1 MRCCAETSH
10 NHDAPRPPS
19 LPSPGR
25 PLDRLLRA
33 ALAFALTLTLACAPA
48 SAQILNLGEP
58 TPPVIRDASSRIV
71 QLRASM
77 LAEAQKLEDREDLAP
92 ERREASV
99 ALRQFA
105 AVLLDAD
112 ADRAPER
119 LLWGLTL
126 ARGAGAIEALL
137 LDPAMTTPVTCALL
151 ARALRLGPA
160 DIPADPRALDRLLR
174 DAFAPLAMEPGV
186 LGARVT
192 GASGWVGLDPGAAPF
207 SREEIEAF
215 GRAVEQLAELDA
227 IAPADARALGDLASM
242 LDRARGWPG
251 YEPSAARVARSL
263 LDATPLVRNPP
274 AWLSGEAR
282 GALALRLGDAASR
295 LADNSLRERAMEDL
309 ARLSRWAALIESCAR
324 FSARADARPIQ
335 SAINLA
341 LTTGSAPSDEQLRM
355 AMGVLELLGARGEL
369 PERDQIVRPLRPPYE
384 RLLTNARATEA
395 GAIEACAA
403 ILASADAMT
412 QGASLAALAS
422 HRRSIGDARGVA
434 QMSGLLADPSI
445 PSREP
450 VVDEAY
456 ELVARTALEIGR
468 RIEPGPA
475 GEEARA
481 SLRALIAQT
490 TLARA
495 MPGEIALREGE
506 MRDDPV
512 WNMATGGRTGD
523 LLDFVGARRA
533 SWLGS
538 FRASDSTDPLAPAT
552 SLELAGLLAERIM
565 ELELVAS
572 SASDGASL
580 DRWPG
585 FDVTPGVL
593 ESAAQNAPEALAELT
608 RRLLANQPER
618 VRAGLLAY
626 DQRFA
631 LLRLLARLERGASN
645 RGIPASRAGADIIV
659 ELASGT
665 PDPAGGWMA
674 QHRTRLA
681 RIAVWASHLDMLRP
695 GDAHGADLVRYL
707 TSQSQDAMER
717 MAPEH

>member
-1 MRCCAETSH
+1 MRCCAATSR
-10 NHDAPRPPS
+10 NHDAPRAIRS
-19 LPSPGR
+19 RDRAGR
-25 PLDRLLRA
+25 GARGL
-33 ALAFALTLTLACAPA
+33 ALALALSCAPA
-48 SAQILNLGEP
+48 GAQILNLGEP

-77 LAEAQKLEDREDLAP
+77 LAEAQKLEARDDLP
-92 ERREASV
+92 SERRDASV
-99 ALRQFA
+99 ALRRFA
-105 AVLLDAD
+105 AVLLEAD
-112 ADRAPER
+112 ADREPER

-126 ARGAGAIEALL
+126 ARGAGAIEAIL
-137 LDPAMTTPVTCALL
+137 LDPAMTTPVACTLL
-151 ARALRLGPA
+151 GRALRLGPA

-174 DAFAPLAMEPGV
+174 DAFAPLAMEPRV
-186 LGARVT
+186 MAARSA
-192 GASGWVGLDPGAAPF
+192 GASGWVVASAESAPF
-207 SREEIEAF
+207 SSEEIEAF
-215 GRAVEQLAELDA
+215 GRDVERLLELDA

-251 YEPSAARVARSL
+251 YEASAARVARSL
-263 LDATPLVRNPP
+263 LGATPLVREPP
-274 AWLSGEAR
+274 AWLSQEAR
-282 GALALRLGDAASR
+282 GALAIRLGDAASR

-309 ARLSRWAALIESCAR
+309 ARLSRWAALIDSCAR
-324 FSARADARPIQ
+324 FGAGADARPIQ
-335 SAINLA
+335 ASINLA
-341 LTTGSAPSDEQLRM
+341 LTTGAAPGDDQLRM
-355 AMGVLELLGARGEL
+355 AMGVLDLLGARGEL

-384 RLLTNARATEA
+384 RLLTGARATEA

-403 ILASADAMT
+403 IFTSADAMT
-412 QGASLAALAS
+412 QGASLAALAA

-450 VVDEAY
+450 VVDGAY
-456 ELVARTALEIGR
+456 ELVARAALEIGR
-468 RIEPGPA
+468 RIETGPE

-481 SLRALIAQT
+481 GLRALIAQT

-495 MPGEIALREGE
+495 LPGETALRDGAT
-506 MRDDPV
+506 RDDPV
-512 WNMATGGRTGD
+512 WKLATGGRAGD
-523 LLDFVGARRA
+523 LLDFAGAQRA

-538 FRASDSTDPLAPAT
+538 FRASDSADPIAH
-552 SLELAGLLAERIM
+552 AGLLELTGELALRIS
-565 ELELVAS
+565 ELQLVGAS
-572 SASDGASL
+572 ADGGASL

-608 RRLLANQPER
+608 RRLLAGQPER
-618 VRAGLLAY
+618 VRAGLVAY

-631 LLRLLARLERGASN
+631 LLRLLARLERGALAY
-645 RGIPASRAGADIIV
+645 GIPDSRAGADIII

-665 PDPAGGWMA
+665 PDPVGGWMA
-674 QHRTRLA
+674 QHRVRLA

-707 TSQSQDAMER
+707 TSQAQDALER
-717 MAPEH
+717 MDPEQ